1 MGIERLDPIQD
12 FYSRTIACYQATLN
26 GIRNSRLPPTQ
37 IPAEFV
43 GLTPVELN
51 LILIEIRQ
59 ELERAVV
66 LTTMAVTEDEIRMHF
81 GTKGRRHISVFR
93 TLYSRYGA
101 RTRFEE
107 ILEAWKIL
115 LPTPRV
121 VSRFKEVLKYRH
133 WLAHGRSRHRRAT
146 EFKPYEADQRA
157 RDLLSAIAAF
167 P

>member
-12 FYSRTIACYQATLN
+12 FYSRTIACCEATLN
-26 GIRNSRLPPTQ
+26 GILNNQLPPSQ

-43 GLTPVELN
+43 GLTLVELN

-59 ELERAVV
+59 ELEREVV
-66 LTTMAVTEDEIRMHF
+66 LTTVAVTEDEIRMHF
-81 GTKGRRHISVFR
+81 GTTGRRHLSGFR

-101 RTRFEE
+101 RTRFEA
-107 ILEAWKIL
+107 ILEEWKIL
-115 LPTPRV
+115 LPAPRV
-121 VSRFKEVLKYRH
+121 VSRFKEVLKFRH

-157 RDLLSAIAAF
+157 RDLLLAIAAF